1 MSLSPK
7 VTIRKPKRSNFDLSF
22 LNRFS
27 AAPGLLYPVVI
38 KELFPADQVHMDLSS
53 FIKTIPPIGPI
64 FGSFKVQFDTFFIPN
79 RYYNRILHDDR
90 VGFDPQDIYFPLA
103 NLNLDY
109 RIVPTSDLKQGCHPS
124 SLWHFLGVPQ
134 EFGSSQ
140 NAAAQKYTLYRNFNA
155 VPFLGYYEIFRSYY
169 ANTQESN
176 FRYVGAWDDTS
187 ALLVSSPLSD
197 IDDVRSRILSSDEG
211 SPVYITSSGYPN
223 YCVGVHHHYSLGGLV
238 CGTYL
243 PDRFNVWINDTSYA
257 ETLSKARIDT
267 SSGGF
272 TMDDLRFADKLNQM
286 LQKTL
291 FAGGRYS
298 DWSLVQYGTSMGH
311 SIEAPEF
318 ICSNSMEVTF
328 EDIVQTSDAGSED
341 NPLGTLGSRGLGFG
355 RGRTCKY
362 YCRENGF
369 LMTIM
374 LIRPRVDYY
383 QGVQHYLRNRVYSD
397 LHVPTMDSIGF
408 QDLLTDD
415 LHAGSTELAT
425 LPGDP
430 DYPNYYSVG
439 KQPAWTELMSAVN
452 QIHGDFADE
461 DKLLYMT
468 LARRYSVSDDL
479 SGPKRLLDA
488 TTYIAPTLYNY
499 AFADSS
505 LTGQNFWVQLK
516 VDFYVKRALSKRLM
530 PSL

>member
-38 KELFPADQVHMDLSS
+38 KELFPADQVHMNLSS

-90 VGFDPQDIYFPLA
+90 VGFDPQSVYFPLA
-103 NLNLDY
+103 SLDMDY
-109 RIVPTSDLKQGCHPS
+109 RVVNNSDVKQGCHPS
-124 SLWHFLGVPQ
+124 SLWHFLGVPYQ
-134 EFGSSQ
+134 FCGYPDASSD
-140 NAAAQKYTLYRNFNA
+140 KLVIYRSFNA
-155 VPFLGYYEIFRSYY
+155 IPFLGYYEIFRSYY
-169 ANTQESN
+169 ANTQEPN
-176 FRYVGAWDDTS
+176 FRYVGGWTDVS
-187 ALLVSSPLSD
+187 ALLWSSPLTD
-197 IDDVRSRILSSDEG
+197 IDDLRSNILGFDEG
-211 SPVYITSSGYPN
+211 RPFFVTASTNPN
-223 YCVGVHHHYSLGGLV
+223 FATLPHHHYNLGGLV

-415 LHAGSTELAT
+415 LHAGTT
-425 LPGDP
+425 LVSGFPADDNP
-430 DYPNYYSVG
+430 QYFSVG

-468 LARRYSVSDDL
+468 LARRYSVSDD
-479 SGPKRLLDA
+479 SGDVPELLDG
-488 TTYIAPTLYNY
+488 TTYIYPNQFNY